1 MTVDR
6 PGLEFGPYRLDFR
19 ARVLWRGGVLEPLP
33 PRALDLLAALAE
45 RPGDVVTKAELM
57 ARVWPDVVVEEAN
70 LSVQVSTLRKALGPR
85 DDGRPWIETVPR
97 RGYRLA
103 AAAPAAAP
111 APPSVAVLPLRLIGP
126 SGDEP
131 YLGVALADA
140 LAGRLGDSGRL
151 IVRPMRGV
159 LKHAEADPEL
169 AARELGVEAVLDG
182 SVQLSA
188 GRLRVSLRLVPARRG
203 GGLPPWSRAFEVPF
217 TDVFEVQDEVAAQ
230 VTRTLLPS
238 VAPAPAPAR
247 PTAEPAAYQAW
258 LRGRYFWSRLS
269 GPWLLRA
276 SACFHEAAELDPGF
290 AAPHAGLAHAWVI
303 LGWSGLTPPG
313 EAWEQAAREAA
324 LALERDPGL
333 PDALIARAFV
343 ALLRDWD
350 WTGATRDLDAAV
362 QARPQDA
369 GPVLWRGLFL
379 ALRGEAERAGRE
391 LARAEDLDPTAQIVS
406 AARGFVACLLGDH
419 EAELEQQQRTREL
432 DPAQFLGH
440 WSVGLALLHVGRL
453 DEALAAQ
460 RRAVELSEGGALMQ
474 AMLGHALARAGD
486 TAAARAALEELRAL
500 APAYDHPYQQATLLA
515 ALGQP
520 QAAVELLARACDQRD
535 PWVLLLGVDPLLA
548 PLEGQPGLADL
559 RRRVLG
565 PAGAR

>member
-1 MTVDR
+1 M
-6 PGLEFGPYRLDFR
+6 
-19 ARVLWRGGVLEPLP
+19 
-33 PRALDLLAALAE
+33 
-45 RPGDVVTKAELM
+45 
-57 ARVWPDVVVEEAN
+57 
-70 LSVQVSTLRKALGPR
+70 
-85 DDGRPWIETVPR
+85 
-97 RGYRLA
+97 
-103 AAAPAAAP
+103 
-111 APPSVAVLPLRLIGP
+111 LPLRLIGP

-140 LAGRLGDSGRL
+140 LASRLGDSGRL

-159 LKHAEADPEL
+159 LKHAEARPGL

-258 LRGRYFWSRLS
+258 LRGRCFWSRLS

-324 LALERDPGL
+324 LALERDPAL

-343 ALLRDWD
+343 ALRDWD

-406 AARGFVACLLGDH
+406 AARGLRGLSAGRPRGRAGAAAAHARAGPGPVPGA
-419 EAELEQQQRTREL
+419 LERGPGA
-432 DPAQFLGH
+432 PA
-440 WSVGLALLHVGRL
+440 VGRL

-486 TAAARAALEELRAL
+486 TAAARAALGELRAL
-500 APAYDHPYQQATLLA
+500 APRPTTPTSRPRCWPRWASPRRPSSSWREPATSA
-515 ALGQP
+515 IRGCCCWGSTRCWRRS
-520 QAAVELLARACDQRD
+520 RASRGWPTCA
-535 PWVLLLGVDPLLA
+535 GACSDPLGRA
-548 PLEGQPGLADL
+548 EPRGRRNSRRQPGG
-559 RRRVLG
+559 RVIEWSQVIPVRAPSFVARSCPV
-565 PAGAR
+565 PA